1 MNLMEVSRRDKRS
14 TFFAAIGLAVA
25 VFMIG
30 APVVEAAVQAVRVK
44 GAVKVKDSNGGVIN
58 SEVIPLQGLTDVP
71 GSAGALDVRNFA
83 GGAGLLGIADCAGP
97 LGDSIEVGGGAVVT
111 DLLLTGTDGTV
122 AVTSSAVG
130 GGAVPVLNVRVT
142 ADAPNVVADL
152 SNGLGVTAPLT
163 FTPTGADCQFVVLG
177 HGG

>member
-1 MNLMEVSRRDKRS
+1 MEVSKREKRF
-14 TFFAAIGLAVA
+14 TFLAAIGLAMVVFLISAPIAEA
-25 VFMIG
+25 VHH
-30 APVVEAAVQAVRVK
+30 AVRVK
-44 GAVKVKDSNGGVIN
+44 GNVKVKVKDTNGGTIN
-58 SEVIPLQGLTDVP
+58 SEAIPVQGLTDVP
-71 GSAGALDVRNFA
+71 GSAGAVDVRNFA

-97 LGDSIEVGGGAVVT
+97 LGDVIEVGGGAIVT

-122 AVTSSAVG
+122 AITSSAVG

-163 FTPTGADCQFVVLG
+163 FTPTGTDCNFVVLG